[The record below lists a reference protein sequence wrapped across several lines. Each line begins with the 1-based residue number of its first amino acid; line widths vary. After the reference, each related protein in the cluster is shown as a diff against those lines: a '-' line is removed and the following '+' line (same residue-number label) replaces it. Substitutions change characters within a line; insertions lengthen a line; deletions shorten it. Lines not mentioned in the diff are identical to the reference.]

1 MSLLLHYT
9 PWNSAHYVP
18 VTICPLYMQEDK
30 PVGDLTHFSLNRT
43 EQNMRALYTAFLR
56 EKKLVMRATENNF
69 QNRSKDSEYFATSIY
84 I

>member
-1 MSLLLHYT
+1 
-9 PWNSAHYVP
+9 
-18 VTICPLYMQEDK
+18 MQEDK

-43 EQNMRALYTAFLR
+43 EQNMRAPYTAFVR

-84 I
+84 AYEQLPLW